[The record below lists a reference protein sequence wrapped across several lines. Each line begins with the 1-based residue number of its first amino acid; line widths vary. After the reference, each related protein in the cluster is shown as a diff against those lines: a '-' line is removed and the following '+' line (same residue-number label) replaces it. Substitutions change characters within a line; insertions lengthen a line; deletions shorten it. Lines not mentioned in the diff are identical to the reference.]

1 MKYLS
6 LCCLLLFI
14 AASTA
19 AAQHQHVLVPAEQ
32 IPDEIAYTAFFFVV
46 SDGDPSPWD
55 VSIRVK
61 WLEERGFNY
70 ADAARLIAAAN
81 RFRRAHTEVGSALA
95 QVNRDYSAGPLT
107 AGAKAAR
114 QRVRQRIPL
123 VLRET
128 LQELNTGMRSEGMQK
143 LAVYIQQMKREIR
156 MKAR

>member
-1 MKYLS
+1 MKNVP

-14 AASTA
+14 GTFSVG
-19 AAQHQHVLVPAEQ
+19 AQHQPVLVPAEQ

-46 SDGDPSPWD
+46 SDGDPSHWD

-70 ADAARLIAAAN
+70 AEAAHLIAAAN
-81 RFRRAHTEVGSALA
+81 RFRRAHTEVESALA
-95 QVNRDYSAGPLT
+95 QVNRDYAVNPLT
-107 AGAKAAR
+107 GGAKAAR
-114 QRVRQRIPL
+114 QRVRERIPL

-128 LQELNTGMRSEGMQK
+128 LQELNTRMGSEGLQK
-143 LAVYIQQMKREIR
+143 LALHIQQMKREIK